1 MKPLKRTTLA
11 MVFTASLCATGQAQV
26 IYIDDAGQ
34 KADDIAARMK
44 SDQPAQTTLAPVPV
58 QNVRLLNSL
67 FTERYALNRQYMMSL
82 ENHKLLQNFYNEAGI
97 EKTGHGILGKEGN
110 YQDFYWGWESP
121 GNQLRGHF
129 LGHWL
134 SAAAYMY
141 AETGDEAVKQKA
153 DQIVSELAVCQQHN
167 GGEWVGSIPEKYL
180 DLMADGQP
188 IWSPQYTLH
197 KTLMGLYDMYALA
210 GSKQALDVL
219 DKFADWFHRWTDRMI
234 AEGKADAIYK
244 GETSGM
250 LEIWANMYG
259 LTHKQKYLD
268 LMKRYGA
275 PGLFGELMAGR
286 DALSCDHAN
295 ASVPVARRSTY
306 LRGDWQHVLA
316 RRHPGFLAQRRTGAR
331 IFLHWRTECGRVL
344 DSATRTGPLRRG
356 EQPGALHRLQHDA
369 HGRLPLPLDGRP
381 AIC

>member
-1 MKPLKRTTLA
+1 MKPLKRTALA
-11 MVFTASLCATGQAQV
+11 MFFTISLCATSHAQV

-34 KADDIAARMK
+34 KADDITARMK
-44 SDQPAQTTLAPVPV
+44 SDQPAQTTLTPVPV

-67 FTERYALNRQYMMSL
+67 FTERYALNRKYMMSL

-197 KTLMGLYDMYALA
+197 KTLIGLYDMYALA
-210 GSKQALDVL
+210 GSQQALDVL
-219 DKFADWFHRWTDRMI
+219 DKFADWFHRWTD
-234 AEGKADAIYK
+234 K
-244 GETSGM
+244 
-250 LEIWANMYG
+250 
-259 LTHKQKYLD
+259 
-268 LMKRYGA
+268 MK
-275 PGLFGELMAGR
+275 
-286 DALSCDHAN
+286 
-295 ASVPVARRSTY
+295 
-306 LRGDWQHVLA
+306 
-316 RRHPGFLAQRRTGAR
+316 
-331 IFLHWRTECGRVL
+331 
-344 DSATRTGPLRRG
+344 ATRFISR
-356 EQPGALHRLQHDA
+356 
-369 HGRLPLPLDGRP
+369 
-381 AIC
+381 